1 MQIASSDDS
10 KIPLLTSLED
20 DNQSTAILVFPTKVT
35 VFVRCSLLD
44 SIDGVQMQKA
54 LAQDQKS
61 ALEQLV
67 RAVPSLAHLE
77 VEIIAMLYISQHSKN
92 FRLLHTT
99 VIPFKMPGQV
109 LTRLVP
115 SQVEVL
121 IICTSRDSSNSI
133 CNSDQSGK

>member
-92 FRLLHTT
+92 SRLLHTT